1 MSVHSP
7 HPIDPSGAPGCPAG
21 GPDNPG
27 ARVIAA
33 LRAAG
38 CVFAEDEAR
47 LLIGAAQTPAQ
58 LAVLVDRRVSGLPL
72 EQVLGW
78 AEVCGLKIF
87 VDPGVFVPRKRSE
100 FLVSEAVAA
109 ALASPAPA
117 SPASASPALASPA
130 PASPALAS
138 PAEVAGLARPC
149 SVVVD
154 LCCGTGAIGLAVVT
168 ALRHLSAP
176 DPDRPPRGPAAGPPR
191 GPAAAR
197 EPDLYATDMDP
208 AAAREPDLYAT
219 DIDQA
224 AVRCARRNLGP
235 AGGHVYE
242 GDLFSALPSALRG
255 RIGVVTCNAPYVP
268 TGEIGLLPPEARLHE
283 PLVALDGGP
292 DGVEVHRRVSAQAPE
307 WLAPGGRLLIETS
320 ERQAPVTV
328 AAMARSGLEAAVAH
342 SDELD
347 STVVVG
353 VLQG

>member
-21 GPDNPG
+21 GPDNPD

-78 AEVCGLKIF
+78 AEFCGLKIF

-117 SPASASPALASPA
+117 SPALVSPALASPALASPA
-130 PASPALAS
+130 QAS

-176 DPDRPPRGPAAGPPR
+176 DPDRAPRGPAAGPPR

-197 EPDLYATDMDP
+197 EPDLYATDIDP
-208 AAAREPDLYAT
+208 
-219 DIDQA
+219 A

-353 VLQG
+353 VLPG